1 MSALDSSCRGIL
13 LMSEEKGLSGF
24 SRLIS
29 QLVLPDEDN
38 QGRLLSNFIPESLHL
53 TLEKKKKA
61 QIILDYVNKIQTVKV
76 LSSSDIWQDPSADFL
91 FSVWSSQYF
100 TLYPKLFKNNPW

>member
-53 TLEKKKKA
+53 TLEKKKKKA

-76 LSSSDIWQDPSADFL
+76 LGSSDIWQDPSADFV
-91 FSVWSSQYF
+91 FSV
-100 TLYPKLFKNNPW
+100 

>member
-38 QGRLLSNFIPESLHL
+38 QGRLLSNFTPESLHL
-53 TLEKKKKA
+53 TLEKKKKKA
-61 QIILDYVNKIQTVKV
+61 QIILDYINKTQTVKV

-91 FSVWSSQYF
+91 FSV
-100 TLYPKLFKNNPW
+100 

>member
-29 QLVLPDEDN
+29 QLVLPDEDK
-38 QGRLLSNFIPESLHL
+38 QGRVLSNFTPESSQL
-53 TLEKKKKA
+53 TLGRKKKT
-61 QIILDYVNKIQTVKV
+61 NKKKH
-76 LSSSDIWQDPSADFL
+76 
-91 FSVWSSQYF
+91 
-100 TLYPKLFKNNPW
+100 KLFWIM